1 MKKSAFVILLII
13 LVALLGISAYTAVM
27 FFSNGTVQPC
37 CPYTTNTRQSFQS
50 EAGDSRG
57 FGMMGSGRMGPGMMG
72 SMNVFIDSEFEFLTH
87 MIPHH
92 EEAVATATYLR
103 DNTEREEMR
112 AFAEDIIKTQ
122 SSEID
127 QMTLF
132 LKTWYP
138 AQNHE
143 IEYQPMMRELEGL
156 RGDALDR
163 AFLEDMIPHH
173 MTAVT
178 MSQQLLT
185 RGLAEHEEVALLA
198 GSIRDSQRDE
208 IHMMMNWLAIRSNHA
223 SLSGARNRTA
233 LIWVGVLAF
242 TVFIAL
248 VILLI
253 FVSKAGKLSA
263 GPSNNQAQEILKR
276 RYVMGEITREE
287 YLSVSKDLKS

>member
-1 MKKSAFVILLII
+1 MKKSTIVILL
-13 LVALLGISAYTAVM
+13 ALLVILLGLIAYTVVM
-27 FFSNGTVQPC
+27 FFGNGTVQSC
-37 CPYTTNTRQSFQS
+37 CPYALNTRQSFQS
-50 EAGDSRG
+50 ELVNGRG
-57 FGMMGSGRMGPGMMG
+57 FSMMGSGRMGPGMMR
-72 SMNVFIDSEFEFLTH
+72 SMNVFIDSEFDFLTH

-112 AFAEDIIKTQ
+112 AFAEDIIRTQ
-122 SSEID
+122 SAEID
-127 QMTLF
+127 QMSLF
-132 LKTWYP
+132 LETWYP

-156 RGDALDR
+156 QGELLDR

-173 MTAVT
+173 MAAVM
-178 MSQQLLT
+178 MSQQLLSQ
-185 RGLAEHEEVALLA
+185 GLAEHEEVALLA

-208 IHMMMNWLAIRSNHA
+208 IHMMMNWLASRNSTA
-223 SLSGARNRTA
+223 PLSGVRNRAA
-233 LIWVGVLAF
+233 LTWVGLLAL

-253 FVSKAGKLSA
+253 FVLNAGKLSA
-263 GPSNNQAQEILKR
+263 GPSASQAQEILKR

-287 YLSVSKDLKS
+287 YLSARKDLNN